1 MIVNAEKAIEL
12 VYDLLLSRQWLV
24 TKAEKLPID
33 PLSENEA
40 VMFLYTLDQQT
51 ETSWLRL
58 TPEQRATAN
67 GLIMDFIAKCLTS
80 TKQWLVSDNITPDL
94 QAIEIIK
101 HEIFLSHNSLVMP
114 N

>member
-51 ETSWLRL
+51 ETSWLQL
-58 TPEQRATAN
+58 TAN